1 MTQEDC
7 RAPIATMT
15 EQELRAQLLEQYG
28 PVLGG
33 GQLRRVLGFSTAGAF
48 RQATLRGT
56 VPVPT
61 FTVPNRRGRFALTQE
76 VARWLYERRST
87 ARVPA

>member
-1 MTQEDC
+1 VTQVDC
-7 RAPIATMT
+7 GAPDATMT
-15 EQELRAQLLEQYG
+15 EHELRAQLLERYG

-33 GQLRRVLGFSTAGAF
+33 GELRKVLGFSTAGAF

-76 VARWLYERRST
+76 VARWLYERRRT
-87 ARVPA
+87 AIVPA